1 MSQIQANMSAK
12 RVSSAANCKRSKLA
26 APSVFIPAV
35 SSINRPYCDNARPS
49 VRCMDAAKVATLSAE
64 EATKAALNE
73 LDLGFR

>member
-1 MSQIQANMSAK
+1 MSAK

-35 SSINRPYCDNARPS
+35 SSINRPYCDNVRPS

-64 EATKAALNE
+64 ETKQAALNE
-73 LDLGFR
+73 LDLAYR